1 MSPAIRLSAVV
12 PARNEEATIAACVES
27 LAAQPE
33 IGEIIAVNDQ
43 SSDRTGEILRELAGR
58 IPRLQVLE
66 AGALPSGW
74 IGKNYAVAVGAARAV
89 GEWLLFF
96 DADAVLVP
104 GGVQKAL
111 RAAETAGAAL
121 VSYSPEQVTETWWEK
136 AIIPFVYTRLSR
148 RYPFEAVSDPASPS
162 AAANGQFL
170 LIRRDAYEVAGGHAA
185 GAGEMVEDVALATRV
200 KHAGY
205 RLRFSPGNGVV
216 RVRMYRK
223 FTAMWEGW
231 TKNLYLLMG
240 GSHRLVGQELL
251 TAVPWISMILLALGV
266 RYPWLLLPGL
276 LLLAV
281 RHAAYAAALRH
292 NQAPVSRIIY
302 YVPAVLLYGAALVAS
317 MRRYANGYVAW
328 KGREYAV
335 GGAAR

>member
-27 LAAQPE
+27 LAAQSE

-58 IPRLQVLE
+58 IPRLQILE
-66 AGALPSGW
+66 AGALPPGW

-96 DADAVLVP
+96 DADAVLLP
-104 GGVQKAL
+104 DGVHKAL
-111 RAAETAGAAL
+111 QAAETADAAL

-136 AIIPFVYTRLSR
+136 ALIPFVYVRLSR
-148 RYPFEAVSDPASPS
+148 RYPFAAVSDPASPA

-170 LIRRDAYEVAGGHAA
+170 LVRRDAYEAAGGHEA

-200 KHAGY
+200 KQAGY

-216 RVRMYRK
+216 RVRMYRR
-223 FTAMWEGW
+223 FAAMWEGW

-251 TAVPWISMILLALGV
+251 TAVPWIPMILLVLGA
-266 RYPWLLLPGL
+266 RFPWLLLPGL

-281 RHAAYAAALRH
+281 RHAVYAAALRH

-317 MRRYANGYVAW
+317 MRRYANGSVAW